1 MCTRMCTTHTEMA
14 FELIFPFFCCIVL
27 EMPMGK
33 SSSFAFD
40 PDYRLHFSCHFN
52 LGLFFE
58 KFVSA

>member
-1 MCTRMCTTHTEMA
+1 MCTHLCITHTEMA
-14 FELIFPFFCCIVL
+14 FELIFLFFCCIVL
-27 EMPMGK
+27 EMPKGI

-40 PDYRLHFSCHFN
+40 PDCSLHFSCHFN